1 MRELADGLDGVAGAE
16 ARVVEGEVPEVVLEL
31 QPAARVGALELMHRL
46 ETGTPAIFADP
57 FAVHDGRIRFGPMSL
72 RDGEPARIAGRIRA
86 ILGPG
91 AAGARP

>member
-1 MRELADGLDGVAGAE
+1 
-16 ARVVEGEVPEVVLEL
+16 
-31 QPAARVGALELMHRL
+31 MHRL

-72 RDGEPARIAGRIRA
+72 RDGEPARIAQRIRA